1 MPQFGFERVIAMLD
15 LLKIMHIPD
24 QLPVSFYKEKVFLN
38 G

>member
-1 MPQFGFERVIAMLD
+1 MLD

-38 G
+38 GWNLVQ